1 MSEKN
6 KIRST
11 IGFKILKALKKNNI
25 EELIQISK
33 SQSQKDLDNFDAITQ
48 NLIILEYLF
57 SKNMYLYINE

>member
-33 SQSQKDLDNFDAITQ
+33 SQSQKDLDNFDAIT
-48 NLIILEYLF
+48 
-57 SKNMYLYINE
+57 